1 MSNIAYNHEDF
12 VPESVKD
19 GLNEYVK
26 DRNISSSFL
35 LACLENDLM
44 GAVSRADFT
53 NRGHL
58 VDIMR
63 YIYWELPSNC
73 WGSKEKVAAWLEDA

>member
-1 MSNIAYNHEDF
+1 MSEVVYTYEDY
-12 VPESVKD
+12 VPASVKEC
-19 GLNEYVK
+19 LAEYVK
-26 DRNISSSFL
+26 ERNISSSFL

-44 GAVSRADFT
+44 GAVSRADST

-73 WGSKEKVAAWLEDA
+73 WGSKEKVAAWLNA